1 MKMRVDLLLIWMKI
15 NPLFINS
22 NKHKLLNKYLKC
34 KKEIFNQKN
43 KMNNNKL
50 INKIIIYK
58 NLKERKKLK

>member
-1 MKMRVDLLLIWMKI
+1 MRVDLLLIWMKI